1 MDLRMKRFCGTYN
14 MKDDEKKNGPENV
27 QIRQDK
33 VLAMAQKSKLAVD
46 NGWVTYMT
54 WGEETSKTGTFH
66 LQIYMQTK
74 KRKKLGALVK
84 YFSDNRKKKTT
95 WGIHWEKQRAKSN
108 AVARDYCWKE
118 CGEAK
123 WEYGE
128 FEAGGQGTRT
138 DIHTAI
144 AKIKEGKGDLRDL
157 MDDHAEMIVKYP
169 GGFAKLAAMVAESK
183 VPNLRKVTVIW
194 LWGDTDSG
202 KTYAATEGGKR
213 ESYYIKKCICFK
225 NQKFMFDDY
234 RGEDTLILDEFAS
247 NCMDIKQLMQ
257 YLDGEKLRLEIKN
270 AHTFARWTRVIITN
284 NFPYPESVYPGA
296 FQGNRDALFRRVN
309 IVREMNKPWKEQTPP
324 TWDSDLEKSP
334 TPPGVDDNKVPIRP
348 EVVNPAEGLSS
359 VK

>member
-1 MDLRMKRFCGTYN
+1 MADE
-14 MKDDEKKNGPENV
+14 EKKSGPENI

-33 VLAMAQKSKLAVD
+33 VLAMAQKCTAAVQS
-46 NGWVTYMT
+46 GFISYIT
-54 WGEETSKTGTFH
+54 WGEETGKSGTFH

-74 KRKKLGALVK
+74 KRKRISALVK
-84 YFSDNRKKKTT
+84 FFSVDGKKKTT
-95 WGIHWEKQRAKSN
+95 WGIHWERQRAKSN

-128 FEAGGQGTRT
+128 FEANGQGART
-138 DIHTAI
+138 DIQGAI

-157 MDDHAEMIVKYP
+157 MEDHAEMIIKYP
-169 GGFAKLAAMVAESK
+169 GGFAKYAAMVAETK

-194 LWGDTDSG
+194 LWGDTGSG
-202 KTYAATEGGKR
+202 KTWAATQGGKR
-213 ESYYIKKCICFK
+213 EDYFIKKCICFK

-234 RGEDTLILDEFAS
+234 HGEETLILDEFSS

-270 AHTFARWTRVIITN
+270 AHTFARWTRVIITS

-296 FQGNRDALFRRVN
+296 FQGNRAALFRRVN
-309 IVREMNKPWKEQTPP
+309 IVREMSKPWKEQTPP
-324 TWDSDLEKSP
+324 MWDSEEESEDTVAPPAKAMAGRPPLERQQAY
-334 TPPGVDDNKVPIRP
+334 GFIFMD
-348 EVVNPAEGLSS
+348 
-359 VK
+359 